1 MVEIE
6 TQYNLFTSDGDK
18 IAEIKSDKDGL
29 GMIQMDIGVFCGEG
43 HFCLDPDDAIAVA
56 NAILRKAK
64 DIKEESNV

>member
-1 MVEIE
+1 MADVE

-18 IAEIKSDKDGL
+18 IAEIKSDLDGL
-29 GMIQMDIGVFCGEG
+29 GMVRLEIGVFCGEG
-43 HFCLDPDDAIAVA
+43 HFDLDPDDAIALA